1 MSLFASASTIPK
13 PSRSMVVAANPTAI
27 ARKRSRGERIQSMT
41 RSWRRCFS
49 LTSRVSHS
57 SNISWLPASS
67 AWVINRSYRLA
78 PCASRHRLAST
89 PAPAMGCQPWWTTAR
104 VG

>member
-1 MSLFASASTIPK
+1 
-13 PSRSMVVAANPTAI
+13 
-27 ARKRSRGERIQSMT
+27 
-41 RSWRRCFS
+41 
-49 LTSRVSHS
+49 
-57 SNISWLPASS
+57 LPASS

-89 PAPAMGCQPWWTTAR
+89 PAPAMGCQPWRTTAR